1 MALQGLAV
9 LRSSLAALP
18 EHSSSV
24 AAAAAAAAAVLC
36 IGLEQFADMEP
47 LGQAQR
53 EQAETADS
61 LPHQR
66 THTDSRGSR
75 TAVRET
81 LHKRKTQQHKQSS

>member
-24 AAAAAAAAAVLC
+24 AAAAAVAAVLC